1 MQLWMKATR
10 PPLTKCERYLGW
22 ASAHPPWS
30 STGPDRPLFF
40 HLAVTDRVHERN
52 RLCSTQD
59 TGSELTMGTWDK
71 NRCVTCC
78 CVLIV
83 CEKRI
88 EAVGRGSCPRMLP
101 VQQPDSLFKVRDWTG
116 GNPWSNSR
124 RCPLSHNSVSKYFKP
139 KTGKYD
145 LL

>member
-1 MQLWMKATR
+1 MISGQLWMKATR

-83 CEKRI
+83 CEKQI

-101 VQQPDSLFKVRDWTG
+101 VQRSQIAFSKAVIGQEATLEATQDVALFHTTQFRK
-116 GNPWSNSR
+116 
-124 RCPLSHNSVSKYFKP
+124 
-139 KTGKYD
+139 
-145 LL
+145 